1 MKLRNILWSWD
12 FIFSVLATGLV
23 YLILPHWVSSDF
35 AKDLYSV
42 GISVL
47 SIVFSVYFAALAI
60 IMSSSDDAFIRF
72 LEQKNQY
79 TTIIQSFELSLAVLF
94 IALIYSITIY
104 ASTSYWISKQCADQ
118 RVWWL
123 VVFTFLFFYGILTAA
138 SSTLNAITYSKFRS
152 RFLTSQP
159 EQNDTKSASGA

>member
-1 MKLRNILWSWD
+1 MKLRNIIWSWD
-12 FIFSVLATGLV
+12 FIFSLVAAGLT
-23 YLILPHWVSSDF
+23 YLLLPHWVSNEF
-35 AKDLYSV
+35 AKDLYSI

-72 LEQKNQY
+72 LEEKKQY

-94 IALIYSITIY
+94 VALIFSIGIY
-104 ASTSYWISKQCADQ
+104 ASTSFWISTQCAGQ

-123 VVFTFLFFYGILTAA
+123 IAFAFLFFYGMLTAA

-152 RFLTSQP
+152 RFLST
-159 EQNDTKSASGA
+159 ELKQNDQSGASGG